1 MKNLIKILKFIICIS
16 IVNADTIVT
25 TIETGNVLTGYFNG
39 TNTAKVVVTFQGTN
53 VDGGDDDKTETFT
66 ELYIGWSS
74 SSTVSTIDV
83 NMNQNPINVGV
94 QKGSSEGSA

>member
-66 ELYIGWSS
+66 ELYIGWSRALP
-74 SSTVSTIDV
+74 TISQHD
-83 NMNQNPINVGV
+83 ISIALRTAHNVRSGC
-94 QKGSSEGSA
+94 